1 MHCVESMEEI
11 GTHYNLTLFTHQQIL
26 YVLYANP
33 SNKLAGRVSSVA
45 MIVLWQVTET
55 VVEAIF
61 YAPVC
66 GLSAL
71 VVILIFYMSRMIV
84 STLLYVVILPS
95 VPHLSGQ

>member
-1 MHCVESMEEI
+1 MEEI
-11 GTHYNLTLFTHQQIL
+11 GTHYSLTLFTHQQIL

-66 GLSAL
+66 GLRLRTSL
-71 VVILIFYMSRMIV
+71 NN
-84 STLLYVVILPS
+84 
-95 VPHLSGQ
+95 